1 MFTTVINS
9 NVWLIWHK
17 TLLHQHPPQIYIYA
31 PHPTPSSHTR
41 ALRRS
46 LLSVHTSPTSS
57 RSHLL
62 AAFHFTK
69 NAPPD
74 KIKTERFFWKKVS

>member
-1 MFTTVINS
+1 MFTTVIMVTVLAYLAQS
-9 NVWLIWHK
+9 LI
-17 TLLHQHPPQIYIYA
+17 TPASTQNIYLC
-31 PHPTPSSHTR
+31 PRPTPSSHIR

-74 KIKTERFFWKKVS
+74 KIKTERFFWKKVP